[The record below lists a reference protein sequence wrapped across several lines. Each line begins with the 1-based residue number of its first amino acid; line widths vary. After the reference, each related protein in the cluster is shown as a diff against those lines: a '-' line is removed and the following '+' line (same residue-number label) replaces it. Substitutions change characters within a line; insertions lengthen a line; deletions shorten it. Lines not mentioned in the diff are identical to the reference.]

1 MNIFGDLGDLH
12 KLFEDTKDKYLD
24 KFIADKTGIS
34 EFENCNRQELEHDD
48 KTYGKSIIDCS
59 NNITKKL
66 NEIII
71 LDRFETKGFVNK
83 AQEKSSP
90 KGSGIASND
99 AF

>member
-1 MNIFGDLGDLH
+1 MFLFHSFICATKIKGKQMKIISWIFDSSAF
-12 KLFEDTKDKYLD
+12 KKKQKINEIK
-24 KFIADKTGIS
+24 
-34 EFENCNRQELEHDD
+34 
-48 KTYGKSIIDCS
+48 
-59 NNITKKL
+59 KKL

-83 AQEKSSP
+83 AQEKTSP